1 MENYQFSGFIS
12 DVFSKND
19 KYSFYYDGKKLNL
32 NLLEDEGV
40 GLGMEKKEEFL
51 MANLTTGGLVGLYN
65 NICRNNIIDDTAV
78 IYPSMIFIPRYAGP
92 IKNKFNRLLFK
103 GKIVNLLFPPIQ
115 KVKYDSARNLKAKF
129 DGSKKIILK
138 SFDETDVDFETTINQ
153 EQIHCKFGVYWPG
166 TINPKDEDLGK
177 LVSYFEIHFE
187 EEKDIKEILP
197 LYISVRKFFQFLI
210 KQKDIYFEEIEVGL
224 KSSNG
229 NFDKIG
235 YFIDN
240 TAKLNDIKLSY
251 TINNLVPNIGK
262 LFSKITE
269 NDLNNNFIAKDN
281 FEAKYITPE
290 SYIKVCGAFE
300 HNYELIF
307 KTLPKKDK
315 YKIDS
320 IEYIKQI
327 LDEKIEKEKLNKNYK
342 KYYKHIIE
350 VLYNDLNSVATQYN
364 RCLGHY
370 QPAIDDFLIK
380 ILHRYGLKNEKLLG
394 DEFSKF
400 RNNDAHGGVIEFT
413 NPSICAFLVGL
424 VLIECMIFE
433 EADYT
438 LSEIKEIIKSRYN
451 F

>member
-1 MENYQFSGFIS
+1 MVQ
-12 DVFSKND
+12 
-19 KYSFYYDGKKLNL
+19 
-32 NLLEDEGV
+32 
-40 GLGMEKKEEFL
+40 
-51 MANLTTGGLVGLYN
+51 
-65 NICRNNIIDDTAV
+65 
-78 IYPSMIFIPRYAGP
+78 
-92 IKNKFNRLLFK
+92 
-103 GKIVNLLFPPIQ
+103 
-115 KVKYDSARNLKAKF
+115 
-129 DGSKKIILK
+129 KKIILK

-269 NDLNNNFIAKDN
+269 NDLNYNFIAKDN

-307 KTLPKKDK
+307 KTLPEKDK
-315 YKIDS
+315 FKINS

-370 QPAIDDFLIK
+370 QPAIDNFLTK